1 MSPYSK
7 YLSNKSPESSSTVYL
22 SVAERQ
28 KTCNDGTLVAK
39 QAGEKAKRKIETVQK
54 LFLYQE
60 RKKNENETQYIKEK
74 VVLTKFAQ
82 NFDKNI

>member
-60 RKKNENETQYIKEK
+60 QKKKKRKWNPVYKGKSCLNQ
-74 VVLTKFAQ
+74 VCSKFW
-82 NFDKNI
+82 

>member
-1 MSPYSK
+1 MC
-7 YLSNKSPESSSTVYL
+7 L

-28 KTCNDGTLVAK
+28 KTCNDETLVAK

-60 RKKNENETQYIKEK
+60 QKKKNENETQSIKEK

>member
-1 MSPYSK
+1 MC
-7 YLSNKSPESSSTVYL
+7 L

-28 KTCNDGTLVAK
+28 KTCNDETLVAK

-74 VVLTKFAQ
+74 VVLTKFTQ